1 MKVGIF
7 GGTFNPP
14 HMGHLIVAEHVRGE
28 MVLDRVMFV
37 PAFIPPHKLHDDVV
51 SSEHRVA
58 MLKLA
63 IQDNPHFE
71 VSETELQRGGVS
83 FTVDTL
89 RDLTTKHPSDEFNL
103 LIGMDNLLEFH
114 TWKSPEKILNL
125 VKVVVMTRPGFTEKD
140 NPLIRKDGMKLCP
153 VPEIGISSREIRKR
167 VHEGSSVRYLVPDS
181 VRDYL
186 FEHHLYG
193 AKR

>member
-14 HMGHLIVAEHVRGE
+14 HVGHLIVAEHVRIE
-28 MVLDRVMFV
+28 LSLDRVMFV

-71 VSETELQRGGVS
+71 VSEAELQRGGVS

-89 RDLTTKHPSDEFNL
+89 QELTAKRPSDEFIL

-114 TWKSPEKILNL
+114 SWKSPGRILDL
-125 VKVVVMTRPGFTEKD
+125 AKVVVMTRTGFMEKD
-140 NPLIRKDGMKLCP
+140 NSILSKDKMKLCP

-181 VRDYL
+181 VRDYIV
-186 FEHHLYG
+186 EHRLYG
-193 AKR
+193 AER